1 MAVQIA
7 RAMGAE
13 VTAVCST
20 LNVAFVRT
28 LGAAQV
34 IDYTKS
40 NVLEESGLYD
50 AVFECVGSHDCW
62 YYRKLLKKRGRHV
75 GISCS
80 WNSRFEGLKFR
91 ILTSK
96 GSSQFHVKASAE
108 DLDFLSALV
117 EEGQVKPIVSHVY
130 ALAQFAE
137 AHRQCETH
145 RTVGKIAVQIS

>member
-50 AVFECVGSHDCW
+50 AVFECVGSHAEA
-62 YYRKLLKKRGRHV
+62 GRH
-75 GISCS
+75 
-80 WNSRFEGLKFR
+80 
-91 ILTSK
+91 
-96 GSSQFHVKASAE
+96 Q
-108 DLDFLSALV
+108 D
-117 EEGQVKPIVSHVY
+117 
-130 ALAQFAE
+130 
-137 AHRQCETH
+137 
-145 RTVGKIAVQIS
+145 AVDA